1 MTLKST
7 KTDYETT
14 EEDESSHRR
23 SEWHTY
29 LDMEQFDLPDLSRNT
44 ESIQG
49 MLRKIE
55 DLW

>member
-23 SEWHTY
+23 SEWLRY

-44 ESIQG
+44 ESIKEC
-49 MLRKIE
+49 LEK
-55 DLW
+55 